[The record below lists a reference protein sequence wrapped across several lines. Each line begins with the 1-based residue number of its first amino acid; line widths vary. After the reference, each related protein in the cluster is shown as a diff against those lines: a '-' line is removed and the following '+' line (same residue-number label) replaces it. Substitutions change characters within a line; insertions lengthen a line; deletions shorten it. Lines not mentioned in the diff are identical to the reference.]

1 MNSFIGIGNL
11 TKEPEIRYTNNNLK
25 VATITIAINRKE
37 EADFIDCV
45 AFDKKADIIEQY
57 LHKGNKVA
65 VEGRVQTNMYEK
77 DGKKNKSM
85 NILINNIEFLN
96 TNKVV
101 EENKIVEEDEIKKEI
116 EYEEPQAIWNAE
128 QDSLPF

>member
-77 DGKKNKSM
+77 DGKKYKSM

-101 EENKIVEEDEIKKEI
+101 QEDGLNKEVENG
-116 EYEEPQAIWNAE
+116 QAEALW
-128 QDSLPF
+128 QGDQLPF

>member
-65 VEGRVQTNMYEK
+65 VEGRLQTNMYEK

-101 EENKIVEEDEIKKEI
+101 QEDGLNKEVENG
-116 EYEEPQAIWNAE
+116 QAEALW
-128 QDSLPF
+128 QGDQLPF

>member
-65 VEGRVQTNMYEK
+65 VEGRLQTNMYEK
-77 DGKKNKSM
+77 DSKKYKSM

-96 TNKVV
+96 TNNKVV
-101 EENKIVEEDEIKKEI
+101 EEDGIKKEI
-116 EYEEPQAIWNAE
+116 ENGEQEAIF
-128 QDSLPF
+128 QDELPF

>member
-65 VEGRVQTNMYEK
+65 VEGRLQTNMYEK
-77 DGKKNKSM
+77 DSKKYKSM

-96 TNKVV
+96 TNNKVV
-101 EENKIVEEDEIKKEI
+101 EEDGIKKEN
-116 EYEEPQAIWNAE
+116 EAIWNAE

>member
-25 VATITIAINRKE
+25 VAQITIAINRKE

-65 VEGRVQTNMYEK
+65 VEGRVQTNIYEK
-77 DGKKNKSM
+77 DGKKYKSM

-96 TNKVV
+96 TNNKVV
-101 EENKIVEEDEIKKEI
+101 EEDGIKKQVEDG
-116 EYEEPQAIWNAE
+116 EPQAIWN
-128 QDSLPF
+128 DDLPF

>member
-37 EADFIDCV
+37 ETDFIDCV

-65 VEGRVQTNMYEK
+65 VEGRLQTSMYEK
-77 DGKKNKSM
+77 DNKKYKSM

-101 EENKIVEEDEIKKEI
+101 EEDKVVEENEIKKEI
-116 EYEEPQAIWNAE
+116 EDEEPQAIWNAE

>member
-65 VEGRVQTNMYEK
+65 VEGRLQTSMYEK
-77 DGKKNKSM
+77 DGKKYKSM

-96 TNKVV
+96 TNNKVV
-101 EENKIVEEDEIKKEI
+101 EEDGIKKQVENG
-116 EYEEPQAIWNAE
+116 EPQAIWNDE
-128 QDSLPF
+128 LPF

>member
-1 MNSFIGIGNL
+1 MNNFIGIGNL

-25 VATITIAINRKE
+25 VATITIAINKKE

-77 DGKKNKSM
+77 DGKKYKSM

-96 TNKVV
+96 TNNKVV
-101 EENKIVEEDEIKKEI
+101 EEDGIKKED
-116 EYEEPQAIWNAE
+116 EAIWNAE

>member
-1 MNSFIGIGNL
+1 MNSFVGIGNL

-65 VEGRVQTNMYEK
+65 VEGRLQTNMYEK
-77 DGKKNKSM
+77 DGKKYKSM

-96 TNKVV
+96 TNNKVV
-101 EENKIVEEDEIKKEI
+101 EEDGTKKEV
-116 EYEEPQAIWNAE
+116 ENGEPQAIWDDE
-128 QDSLPF
+128 LPF